1 MQEGR
6 VARVTEVIAG
16 SPKSFEE
23 AIKLCFDRANKTL
36 RGITGMKVTELRVNC
51 EGGKIQEYRVRAEVI
66 FLLED

>member
-23 AIKLCFDRANKTL
+23 AIKLCFERANKTL

-51 EGGKIQEYRVRAEVI
+51 EKGKIQEYRVRAEVI

>member
-23 AIKLCFDRANKTL
+23 AIKLCFERANKTL